1 MRLALKNTNVH
12 TVRNTGGMQ
21 VPRACTSKQM
31 CKRRPCMASAAP
43 MKALVLDLGGVL
55 IEPGEHHRQAY
66 NEAFQ
71 KFEVLQAQS
80 PTAKVVNWGEGIFAE
95 LENRS
100 GSDSKLQYYFEA
112 QGWGPNKITKGVPKT
127 PEEKQHLVSELM
139 AYQTQRFQQMMES
152 GQVIIEPRPG
162 VVRVIDEAVDLG
174 LKLAVCTTS
183 RARDSLLSTLRMLL
197 GEERAAKLDCV
208 LAGDDVAKKKPDPE
222 VYRKAAASLGVQP
235 SECVCIE
242 DSTTGLQ
249 AALQAG
255 MRVIVTYT
263 DATKTQAFEGAE
275 RVISALG
282 YPANVTALEL
292 KQQRLAQDDRIHM
305 DVTDSAIQFLM
316 NPRG

>member
-1 MRLALKNTNVH
+1 MH
-12 TVRNTGGMQ
+12 GSM
-21 VPRACTSKQM
+21 VPRLFPSLSKQM
-31 CKRRPCMASAAP
+31 CRRRQCMTSAAP
-43 MKALVLDLGGVL
+43 MKALVLDLGGIL

-66 NEAFQ
+66 NEAFH
-71 KFEVLQAQS
+71 KFEVLQAHS
-80 PTAKVVNWGEGIFAE
+80 PTARIVNWSEGFYAE

-100 GSDSKLQYYFEA
+100 GSGSKLQYYFEA
-112 QGWGPNKITKGVPKT
+112 QGWDVPNKITKGVPKT
-127 PEEKQHLVSELM
+127 PEEKQRLVSELM
-139 AYQTQRFQQMMES
+139 AYKTQRFQRMMES
-152 GQVIIEPRPG
+152 GEVELEPRPG

-183 RARDSLLSTLRMLL
+183 KARDSLLSTLHMLL
-197 GEERAAKLDCV
+197 GEERTAKLDCV
-208 LAGDDVAKKKPDPE
+208 LAGDDVPKKKPDPE
-222 VYRKAAASLGVQP
+222 VYKKAAATLGVQP

-242 DSTTGLQ
+242 DSTTGMQ

-282 YPANVTALEL
+282 YPNNVTALEL

-305 DVTDSAIQFLM
+305 DVSDSAIQFLM